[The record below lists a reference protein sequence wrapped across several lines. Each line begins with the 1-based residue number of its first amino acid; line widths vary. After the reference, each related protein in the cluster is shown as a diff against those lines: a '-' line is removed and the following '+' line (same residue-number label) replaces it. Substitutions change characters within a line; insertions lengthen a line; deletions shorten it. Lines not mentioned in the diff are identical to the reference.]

1 MVNIQAMSVPPDRLT
16 HLLIEEQKSGFASDS
31 SDPIKPDGVVEI

>member
-1 MVNIQAMSVPPDRLT
+1 MIVSGSQADRLT